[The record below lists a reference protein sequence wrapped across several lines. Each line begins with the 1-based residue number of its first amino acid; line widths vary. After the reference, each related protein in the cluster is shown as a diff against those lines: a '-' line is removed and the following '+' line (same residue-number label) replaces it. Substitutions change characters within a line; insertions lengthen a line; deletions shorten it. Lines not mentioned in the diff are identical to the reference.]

1 MPSGSVTE
9 PPSKLAPAS
18 SRLRRESTSI
28 ESTGTVRLVG
38 EDEPAMLTACAT
50 RGQRALLLPAPLDD
64 DASVRRD
71 VAASLPPPAPTD
83 GAATILP
90 EGETQPCAPKR
101 SRASARL
108 GWVAACSAV
117 TRSSASRRR
126 ARTCMVR
133 GGFVEG
139 SWRVRGGFVVSWR
152 GRGGVVEGLW
162 KVRGGFVDVRV
173 PRRRAGGLALGE
185 ARGGRGDWEGMGRG

>member
-108 GWVAACSAV
+108 GWAAACSAV

-152 GRGGVVEGLW
+152 GRGGFVEGSW
-162 KVRGGFVDVRV
+162 RV
-173 PRRRAGGLALGE
+173 CGCEGASASSRRARTWRGE
-185 ARGGRGDWEGMGRG
+185 GRARGLGGHGEGVG